1 MATVVW
7 KALIL
12 FMFLFVCSVFSHSPT
27 ISLTRDEL
35 LDIRQHTVLDRTV
48 FVFLYFVYSDA
59 LLDVL
64 VSGAAALV
72 KRVLRR
78 KRGRRAD
85 TLVKLRRR
93 GF

>member
-48 FVFLYFVYSDA
+48 FVFCLFRRFVGCFGQWGS
-59 LLDVL
+59 
-64 VSGAAALV
+64 SPS
-72 KRVLRR
+72 
-78 KRGRRAD
+78 
-85 TLVKLRRR
+85 
-93 GF
+93 